1 MNVPV
6 TEKDNLSQY
15 MISCPKKLCSIKISC
30 DKFQISCLQCRH
42 VDGDLRGL
50 GDPMGIL
57 MENPSLN
64 SLMYVICIG
73 YIFSHLLFAVTSL
86 LSF

>member
-50 GDPMGIL
+50 V
-57 MENPSLN
+57 N
-64 SLMYVICIG
+64 SNNYDTN
-73 YIFSHLLFAVTSL
+73 HLYLASNNTQVNFL
-86 LSF
+86 KKNLKEKKYFCLDWQ